1 MRFFLTFLIILSF
14 IVPTF
19 FCYGHLLKQA
29 IYSDYI
35 KGIYFMQQG
44 RPALA
49 RKYLDKVKDRV
60 PDSVYLRLKVATTLI
75 QEKKIDQAEA
85 ELKKAQKINPDN
97 LDTYLA
103 LIFIYSYQNQEKEL
117 EKEYEDFL
125 KKAHQKKPKNMTI
138 SSYLAQFYL
147 YKRKPQDAID
157 LYEKILENKPG
168 DLEAFFWLGYLYD
181 QIDEGKKA
189 KEIWQEGL
197 AINSSYAPILNALAY
212 SYAEDGIKLDQA
224 ERMVKKALKVE
235 PNNGAYLDSLGWV
248 YFKKDKIDKAK
259 EYIEKALN
267 YAQDPEIYQ
276 HLGKVYIKLGKIEK
290 GLEVYRKG
298 LEKFPEYQGLKK
310 ELEKYEQENKTN
322 KD

>member
-1 MRFFLTFLIILSF
+1 MRSFLTFLIILSF
-14 IVPTF
+14 VIPTF
-19 FCYGHLLKQA
+19 FCYGYSSRQSL
-29 IYSDYI
+29 YSDYI
-35 KGIYFMQQG
+35 KGIYLMQQG
-44 RPALA
+44 RPALS

-60 PDSVYLRLKVATTLI
+60 PDSIYLRLKIATTLI
-75 QEKKIDQAEA
+75 QEKKIDQAER

-103 LIFIYSYQNQEKEL
+103 LIFIYSYRNQEEEL

-138 SSYLAQFYL
+138 SSYLAHFYL
-147 YKRKPQDAID
+147 YKKKPQEAIN

-181 QIDEGKKA
+181 QINEGKKA
-189 KEIWQEGL
+189 KKIWQEGL
-197 AINSSYAPILNALAY
+197 ELNPSYAPILNALAY

-224 ERMVKKALKVE
+224 EKMVKKALNIE
-235 PNNGAYLDSLGWV
+235 PNNGAYLDSLGWI
-248 YFKKDKIDKAK
+248 YFKKDKLDEAK

-276 HLGKVYIKLGKIEK
+276 HLGKVYIELGKIEK
-290 GLEVYRKG
+290 GLTIYRQG